1 MSGNLIVAAVVFV
14 VSVAVAIGLS
24 LFVIT
29 VVLRMQAK
37 HRRRLA
43 RVGRKRMSGRLD
55 IDDMRM
61 TLLRQKQEK
70 NVLVTVTDALAKF
83 IPLLDTTRLRANFRR
98 AGLGWSVATF
108 VMVSLVVGALLVG
121 LVTWLAGLPFY
132 LFLVPGL
139 LSGMFLVDRF
149 VKFRGGRRS
158 NRFMKQLPDAIDT
171 IIRGIRSGL
180 PVIECIGSVG
190 QEYGDPV
197 GGHFQAISER
207 VMLGEPLDAALWRV
221 ARVIDKPEMDF
232 FAISIAIQVETGG
245 SLVRRPRQP
254 RRPPAQARADE
265 AQDQGDLLGGPRQRH
280 DHRRPALPDARPADD
295 DEPRLRHAA
304 VPRPARPD
312 DARRRLHQ
320 HLLRRLR
327 DVAHDP
333 VRDSR

>member
-139 LSGMFLVDRF
+139 PLRHVPRRPLREVPRRPPLQPLHEAAPRRDRHHHPRHPLGPAGHR
-149 VKFRGGRRS
+149 VHR
-158 NRFMKQLPDAIDT
+158 L
-171 IIRGIRSGL
+171 
-180 PVIECIGSVG
+180 VG

-245 SLVRRPRQP
+245 SLSDALGNLADLLRKREQMKLKIK
-254 RRPPAQARADE
+254 AISSEARAS
-265 AQDQGDLLGGPRQRH
+265 AMIIG
-280 DHRRPALPDARPADD
+280 ALPFLMLGLLMMMSPDYVMPLFLD
-295 DEPRLRHAA
+295 PRGQMMLGAGFTSICFGAFVMWRMT
-304 VPRPARPD
+304 
-312 DARRRLHQ
+312 Q
-320 HLLRRLR
+320 FEI
-327 DVAHDP
+327 
-333 VRDSR
+333 